1 GGDWIDKRLG
11 GWLLDAAGFI
21 PETVLEVACGT
32 GFLTGALLHDGR
44 IKRLVS
50 SDASGRFLG
59 ITMRKTALLPT
70 FGRLSLVRL
79 ADADFDAIPA
89 GVFDAIMMRSAL
101 HHFVDFKGVAA
112 MLIGKLRPGGGFFM
126 LEPRADFH
134 IASSLIL
141 KSVKVKAG
149 E

>member
-1 GGDWIDKRLG
+1 MQMFSRRRPVDRWLKTLRRENGIHLLSENSPFAHAEDAYDDQYGHAGGDWIDKRLG
-11 GWLLDAAGFI
+11 GWLLDAAGFV

-59 ITMRKTALLPT
+59 ITMRKTTQLPT
-70 FGRLSLVRL
+70 FDRLSLVRL

-89 GVFDAIMMRSAL
+89 GV
-101 HHFVDFKGVAA
+101 
-112 MLIGKLRPGGGFFM
+112 
-126 LEPRADFH
+126 
-134 IASSLIL
+134 
-141 KSVKVKAG
+141 
-149 E
+149 